1 MTLFW
6 NTSASILFRWLFIIT
21 GNFSA
26 CRSKQLPHH
35 QTARS
40 LAVFCRLMA
49 TINFTRDENHQ
60 PTFQQVYC
68 LEVLTG
74 PIHNHLTIFS
84 VINLLLSIT
93 AFLGNAL
100 ILVAL
105 RRELSLHPPSKVLYC
120 SLATTDLLAGL
131 VSEPLYVIYL
141 ISVVTKRWD
150 ICPYAFTSAFIA
162 GYLLGSVSF
171 LTMTSISLD
180 RLLAL
185 LLRVSYRQVVTLKR
199 MYATVLTIWV
209 VSIAAA
215 AMYFWNYLITLF
227 YSYIFIPLC
236 LVTSI
241 SSYTKIFRTL
251 RHLRNPIQPE
261 EPPNQAAPTLNIAR
275 YRKAVSSSLWIQS
288 TLIICYLPFVL
299 DGIVGRLL
307 SSQNDVSSSELLGK
321 VYTITLV
328 YLNSSLNPIL
338 YCWKI
343 RELREAAKGTIR
355 RVVCR
360 L

>member
-1 MTLFW
+1 MTNF
-6 NTSASILFRWLFIIT
+6 TSDENRQLTF
-21 GNFSA
+21 
-26 CRSKQLPHH
+26 KQL
-35 QTARS
+35 
-40 LAVFCRLMA
+40 
-49 TINFTRDENHQ
+49 
-60 PTFQQVYC
+60 YC
-68 LEVLTG
+68 LEAATWK
-74 PIHNHLTIFS
+74 IHNQLTVFS
-84 VINLLLSIT
+84 VIILLLSIT

-105 RRELSLHPPSKVLYC
+105 RRESSLHPPSKVLYC
-120 SLATTDLLAGL
+120 SLATTDFFVGL
-131 VSEPLYVIYL
+131 ISEPLYATYL

-150 ICPYAFTSAFIA
+150 ICPYAFTSAFLA

-171 LTMTSISLD
+171 LTVTVISVD

-185 LLRVSYRQVVTLKR
+185 LLRLGYRQAVTLKR
-199 MYATVLTIWV
+199 MYGTVVIIWV

-215 AMYFWNYLITLF
+215 AMYFWNYLMTLW

-241 SSYTKIFRTL
+241 SSYTKIFCTL
-251 RHLRNPIQPE
+251 RRLHNSIQPE
-261 EPPNQAAPTLNIAR
+261 QQNQAIPALNVAR

-299 DGIVGRLL
+299 DGIAGRLL
-307 SSQNDVSSSELLGK
+307 SSQNEPSSSELLVK

-328 YLNSSLNPIL
+328 YFNSSLNPIL

-343 RELREAAKGTIR
+343 RELREAVKDTVR
-355 RVVCR
+355 QVVCC

>member
-1 MTLFW
+1 MT
-6 NTSASILFRWLFIIT
+6 
-21 GNFSA
+21 
-26 CRSKQLPHH
+26 
-35 QTARS
+35 
-40 LAVFCRLMA
+40 
-49 TINFTRDENHQ
+49 NFTRDENHQ
-60 PTFQQVYC
+60 QTFQQVYC
-68 LEVLTG
+68 LEASTG
-74 PIHNHLTIFS
+74 NIHNQLTIFS
-84 VINLLLSIT
+84 VIILLLSIT

-105 RRELSLHPPSKVLYC
+105 RRESSLHPPSKVLYC
-120 SLATTDLLAGL
+120 SLATTDFFVGL
-131 VSEPLYVIYL
+131 ISEPLYATYL
-141 ISVVTKRWD
+141 ISVVTKRWN
-150 ICPYAFTSAFIA
+150 ICPYSFTSAFIA

-171 LTMTSISLD
+171 LTMTAISVD

-185 LLRVSYRQVVTLKR
+185 LLRLRYRQVVTLKR
-199 MYATVLTIWV
+199 MYATVVIIWV
-209 VSIAAA
+209 VSIVAS
-215 AMYFWNYLITLF
+215 AMYFWNYLITLW

-236 LVTSI
+236 LATSI
-241 SSYTKIFRTL
+241 FSYTKIYCKL
-251 RHLRNPIQPE
+251 RYLQNPIQPE
-261 EPPNQAAPTLNIAR
+261 QPNQAVPAPNVAR

-307 SSQNDVSSSELLGK
+307 SPQNEVSSSELLVK

-343 RELREAAKGTIR
+343 RELREAVKVTVR
-355 RVVCR
+355 QVVCC

>member
-1 MTLFW
+1 MAMT
-6 NTSASILFRWLFIIT
+6 
-21 GNFSA
+21 
-26 CRSKQLPHH
+26 
-35 QTARS
+35 
-40 LAVFCRLMA
+40 
-49 TINFTRDENHQ
+49 NFTRDENHQ
-60 PTFQQVYC
+60 QTFQQVYC
-68 LEVLTG
+68 LEASTG
-74 PIHNHLTIFS
+74 NIHNQLTIFS
-84 VINLLLSIT
+84 VIILLLSIT

-105 RRELSLHPPSKVLYC
+105 RRESSLHPPSKVLYC
-120 SLATTDLLAGL
+120 SLATTDFFVGL
-131 VSEPLYVIYL
+131 ISEPLYATYL
-141 ISVVTKRWD
+141 ISVVTKRWN
-150 ICPYAFTSAFIA
+150 ICPYSFTSAFIA

-171 LTMTSISLD
+171 LTMTAISVD

-185 LLRVSYRQVVTLKR
+185 LLRLRYRQVVTLKR
-199 MYATVLTIWV
+199 MYATVVIIWV

-215 AMYFWNYLITLF
+215 AMYFWSYLITLL

-236 LVTSI
+236 LATSI
-241 SSYTKIFRTL
+241 FSYTKIYCKL
-251 RHLRNPIQPE
+251 RYLQNPIQPE
-261 EPPNQAAPTLNIAR
+261 QPNQAVPAPNVAR

-307 SSQNDVSSSELLGK
+307 SPQNEVSSSELLVK

-343 RELREAAKGTIR
+343 RELREAVKVTVR
-355 RVVCR
+355 QVVCS

>member
-1 MTLFW
+1 MT
-6 NTSASILFRWLFIIT
+6 
-21 GNFSA
+21 
-26 CRSKQLPHH
+26 
-35 QTARS
+35 
-40 LAVFCRLMA
+40 
-49 TINFTRDENHQ
+49 NFTSDENRQ
-60 PTFQQVYC
+60 QTFQQVYC
-68 LEVLTG
+68 LEASTG
-74 PIHNHLTIFS
+74 NIHSQLTIFS
-84 VINLLLSIT
+84 VIIVLLSIT
-93 AFLGNAL
+93 AFLGNVL

-105 RRELSLHPPSKVLYC
+105 RRVSSLHPPSKGLYC
-120 SLATTDLLAGL
+120 SLATTDFFVGL
-131 VSEPLYVIYL
+131 ISEPLYVTYL

-171 LTMTSISLD
+171 LTMTAISVD

-185 LLRVSYRQVVTLKR
+185 LLRLRYRQVVTLKR
-199 MYATVLTIWV
+199 MYATVAIVWV

-215 AMYFWNYLITLF
+215 AMFFWHYLITLW

-241 SSYTKIFRTL
+241 SSYTKIFCTL
-251 RHLRNPIQPE
+251 RHLHNPIQPE
-261 EPPNQAAPTLNIAR
+261 QQNQAIPALNVTR
-275 YRKAVSSSLWIQS
+275 YRKAVSSGLWIQS
-288 TLIICYLPFVL
+288 TLIVCYLPFVL

-307 SSQNDVSSSELLGK
+307 SNQNEVSSSELLVK

-343 RELREAAKGTIR
+343 RELREAVKGTIR
-355 RVVCR
+355 QVVCHVCC

>member
-1 MTLFW
+1 MAMT
-6 NTSASILFRWLFIIT
+6 
-21 GNFSA
+21 
-26 CRSKQLPHH
+26 
-35 QTARS
+35 
-40 LAVFCRLMA
+40 
-49 TINFTRDENHQ
+49 NFTRDENHQ
-60 PTFQQVYC
+60 QTFQQVYC
-68 LEVLTG
+68 LEASTG
-74 PIHNHLTIFS
+74 NIHNQLTIFS
-84 VINLLLSIT
+84 VIILLLSIT

-105 RRELSLHPPSKVLYC
+105 RRESSLHPPSKVLYC
-120 SLATTDLLAGL
+120 SLATTDFFVGL
-131 VSEPLYVIYL
+131 ISEPLYATYL
-141 ISVVTKRWD
+141 ISVVTKRWN
-150 ICPYAFTSAFIA
+150 ICPYSFTSAFIA

-171 LTMTSISLD
+171 LTMTAISVD

-185 LLRVSYRQVVTLKR
+185 LLRLRYRQVVTLKR
-199 MYATVLTIWV
+199 MYATVVIIWV
-209 VSIAAA
+209 VSIVAS
-215 AMYFWNYLITLF
+215 AMYFWNYLITLW

-236 LVTSI
+236 LATSI
-241 SSYTKIFRTL
+241 FSYTKIYCKL
-251 RHLRNPIQPE
+251 RYLQNPIQPE
-261 EPPNQAAPTLNIAR
+261 QPNQAVPAPNVAR

-307 SSQNDVSSSELLGK
+307 SPQNEVSSSELLVK

-343 RELREAAKGTIR
+343 RELREAVKVTVR
-355 RVVCR
+355 QVVCS

>member
-1 MTLFW
+1 MCDEVNNL
-6 NTSASILFRWLFIIT
+6 
-21 GNFSA
+21 
-26 CRSKQLPHH
+26 HDH

-40 LAVFCRLMA
+40 LAAFCRLMA
-49 TINFTRDENHQ
+49 MINFTRDENHQ
-60 PTFQQVYC
+60 QNFQQVYC
-68 LEVLTG
+68 SDVLTG
-74 PIHNHLTIFS
+74 PIRNQLTIFS
-84 VINLLLSIT
+84 VIILLLSIT

-120 SLATTDLLAGL
+120 SLATTDLFVGL
-131 VSEPLYVIYL
+131 ISEPLYAIYL

-150 ICPYAFTSAFIA
+150 ICPHAFTSAFIV

-171 LTMTSISLD
+171 LTMTAISVD

-185 LLRVSYRQVVTLKR
+185 LLRLSYRQVVTLKR
-199 MYATVLTIWV
+199 MYATVLAIWV
-209 VSIAAA
+209 VSIGAA

-227 YSYIFIPLC
+227 CSYIFIPLC

-241 SSYTKIFRTL
+241 SSYTKIFCTL

-261 EPPNQAAPTLNIAR
+261 QPNQAAIPTLNVAR
-275 YRKAVSSSLWIQS
+275 YRKAVSSSLWIQL

-299 DGIVGRLL
+299 EGIVGRLL
-307 SSQNDVSSSELLGK
+307 SSQNEVSSSELLGK

-355 RVVCR
+355 RVVCC

>member
-1 MTLFW
+1 MAMT
-6 NTSASILFRWLFIIT
+6 
-21 GNFSA
+21 
-26 CRSKQLPHH
+26 
-35 QTARS
+35 
-40 LAVFCRLMA
+40 
-49 TINFTRDENHQ
+49 NFTRDENHQ
-60 PTFQQVYC
+60 QTFQQVYC
-68 LEVLTG
+68 LEASTG
-74 PIHNHLTIFS
+74 NIHNQLTIFS
-84 VINLLLSIT
+84 VIILLLSIT

-105 RRELSLHPPSKVLYC
+105 RRESSLHPPSKVLYC
-120 SLATTDLLAGL
+120 SLATTDFFVGL
-131 VSEPLYVIYL
+131 ISEPLYVTYL

-171 LTMTSISLD
+171 LTMTAISVD

-185 LLRVSYRQVVTLKR
+185 LLRLRYRQVVTLKR
-199 MYATVLTIWV
+199 MYATVVIIWV
-209 VSIAAA
+209 VSIVAS
-215 AMYFWNYLITLF
+215 AMYFWNYLITLW

-236 LVTSI
+236 LATSI
-241 SSYTKIFRTL
+241 FSYTKIYCKL
-251 RHLRNPIQPE
+251 RYLQNPIQPE
-261 EPPNQAAPTLNIAR
+261 QPNQAVPAPNVAR

-307 SSQNDVSSSELLGK
+307 SPQNEVSSSELLVK

-343 RELREAAKGTIR
+343 RELREAVKVTVR
-355 RVVCR
+355 QVVCS

>member
-1 MTLFW
+1 MAMT
-6 NTSASILFRWLFIIT
+6 
-21 GNFSA
+21 
-26 CRSKQLPHH
+26 
-35 QTARS
+35 
-40 LAVFCRLMA
+40 
-49 TINFTRDENHQ
+49 NFTRDENHQ
-60 PTFQQVYC
+60 QTFQQVYC
-68 LEVLTG
+68 LQASTG
-74 PIHNHLTIFS
+74 NIHNQLTVFS
-84 VINLLLSIT
+84 VIILLLSIT

-105 RRELSLHPPSKVLYC
+105 RRESSLHPPSKVLYC
-120 SLATTDLLAGL
+120 SLATTDFFVGL
-131 VSEPLYVIYL
+131 ISEPLYVTYL

-171 LTMTSISLD
+171 LTMTAISVD

-185 LLRVSYRQVVTLKR
+185 LLRLRYRQVVTLKR
-199 MYATVLTIWV
+199 MYATVVIIWV
-209 VSIAAA
+209 VSIVAS
-215 AMYFWNYLITLF
+215 AMYFWNYLITLW

-236 LVTSI
+236 LATSI
-241 SSYTKIFRTL
+241 FSYTKIYCKL
-251 RHLRNPIQPE
+251 RYLQNPIQPE
-261 EPPNQAAPTLNIAR
+261 QPNQAVPAPNVAR

-307 SSQNDVSSSELLGK
+307 SPQNEVSSSELLVK

-343 RELREAAKGTIR
+343 RELREAVKVTVR
-355 RVVCR
+355 QVVCC

>member
-1 MTLFW
+1 M
-6 NTSASILFRWLFIIT
+6 II
-21 GNFSA
+21 
-26 CRSKQLPHH
+26 
-35 QTARS
+35 
-40 LAVFCRLMA
+40 
-49 TINFTRDENHQ
+49 
-60 PTFQQVYC
+60 
-68 LEVLTG
+68 
-74 PIHNHLTIFS
+74 
-84 VINLLLSIT
+84 LLLSIT

-105 RRELSLHPPSKVLYC
+105 RRESSLHPPSKVLYC
-120 SLATTDLLAGL
+120 SLATTDFFVGL
-131 VSEPLYVIYL
+131 ISEPLYATYL
-141 ISVVTKRWD
+141 ISVVTKRWN

-171 LTMTSISLD
+171 LTMTAISVD

-185 LLRVSYRQVVTLKR
+185 LLRLRYRQVVTLKR
-199 MYATVLTIWV
+199 MYATVVIIWV
-209 VSIAAA
+209 VSIVAS
-215 AMYFWNYLITLF
+215 AMYFWNYLITLW

-236 LVTSI
+236 LATSI
-241 SSYTKIFRTL
+241 FSYTKIYCKL
-251 RHLRNPIQPE
+251 RYLQNPIQPE
-261 EPPNQAAPTLNIAR
+261 QPNQAVPAPNVAR

-307 SSQNDVSSSELLGK
+307 SPQNEVSSSELLVK

-343 RELREAAKGTIR
+343 RELREAVKVTVR
-355 RVVCR
+355 QVVCC

>member
-1 MTLFW
+1 VRDEVNNLHEH
-6 NTSASILFRWLFIIT
+6 
-21 GNFSA
+21 
-26 CRSKQLPHH
+26 C
-35 QTARS
+35 TAHS
-40 LAVFCRLMA
+40 LAALCRLMA
-49 TINFTRDENHQ
+49 MTNFTRDENHQ
-60 PTFQQVYC
+60 QTFQQVYC
-68 LEVLTG
+68 LEASTG
-74 PIHNHLTIFS
+74 NIHNQLTIFS
-84 VINLLLSIT
+84 VIILLLSIT

-105 RRELSLHPPSKVLYC
+105 RRESSLHPPSKVLYC
-120 SLATTDLLAGL
+120 SLATTDFFVGL
-131 VSEPLYVIYL
+131 ISEPLYATYL
-141 ISVVTKRWD
+141 ISVVTKRWN
-150 ICPYAFTSAFIA
+150 ICPYSFTSAFIA

-171 LTMTSISLD
+171 LTMTAISVD

-185 LLRVSYRQVVTLKR
+185 LLRLRYRQVVTLKR
-199 MYATVLTIWV
+199 MYATVVIIWV
-209 VSIAAA
+209 VSIVAS
-215 AMYFWNYLITLF
+215 AMYFWNYLITLW

-236 LVTSI
+236 LATSI
-241 SSYTKIFRTL
+241 FSYTKIYCKL
-251 RHLRNPIQPE
+251 RYLQNPIQPE
-261 EPPNQAAPTLNIAR
+261 QPNQAVPAPNVAR

-307 SSQNDVSSSELLGK
+307 SPQNEVSSSELLVK

-343 RELREAAKGTIR
+343 RELREAVKVTVR
-355 RVVCR
+355 QVVCS

>member
-1 MTLFW
+1 MGMT
-6 NTSASILFRWLFIIT
+6 
-21 GNFSA
+21 
-26 CRSKQLPHH
+26 
-35 QTARS
+35 
-40 LAVFCRLMA
+40 
-49 TINFTRDENHQ
+49 NFTSDENHRQ
-60 PTFQQVYC
+60 TFQQMYC
-68 LEVLTG
+68 SEASTG
-74 PIHNHLTIFS
+74 NIHNQLTIFS
-84 VINLLLSIT
+84 VVILLLSVT

-105 RRELSLHPPSKVLYC
+105 RKESYLHPPSKVLYR
-120 SLATTDLLAGL
+120 SLATADFFVGL
-131 VSEPLYVIYL
+131 ISEPLYVTYL

-150 ICPYAFTSAFIA
+150 VFSCAFTSAFIA

-171 LTMTSISLD
+171 LTLTAISVD

-185 LLRVSYRQVVTLKR
+185 LLRLRYRQIVTLKQIYR
-199 MYATVLTIWV
+199 TVVIMWV
-209 VSIAAA
+209 VSIGAA
-215 AMYFWNYLITLF
+215 AMYFWHHLITLW

-241 SSYTKIFRTL
+241 FSYTKIFCTL
-251 RHLRNPIQPE
+251 SHLHNPIQPE
-261 EPPNQAAPTLNIAR
+261 LNQAVPVLNVTR
-275 YRKAVSSSLWIQS
+275 YRKAVSSSLWIQAA
-288 TLIICYLPFVL
+288 LIICYLPFVL

-307 SSQNDVSSSELLGK
+307 STQNELSSSELLIK

-343 RELREAAKGTIR
+343 REIREAVKGTIR
-355 RVVCR
+355 QVVCC

>member
-1 MTLFW
+1 MT
-6 NTSASILFRWLFIIT
+6 
-21 GNFSA
+21 
-26 CRSKQLPHH
+26 
-35 QTARS
+35 
-40 LAVFCRLMA
+40 
-49 TINFTRDENHQ
+49 NFTSDENRQ

-68 LEVLTG
+68 VEASTGKIHIQLTV
-74 PIHNHLTIFS
+74 FS
-84 VINLLLSIT
+84 VIILLLSII

-105 RRELSLHPPSKVLYC
+105 RKESSLHPPSKILYC
-120 SLATTDLLAGL
+120 SLATTDFFVGL
-131 VSEPLYVIYL
+131 FSEPLYATYL

-150 ICPYAFTSAFIA
+150 ICPHAFTSAFIA

-171 LTMTSISLD
+171 LTMTAISVD

-185 LLRVSYRQVVTLKR
+185 LLRLRYRQVVTLKR
-199 MYATVLTIWV
+199 MHATAVIIWV
-209 VSIAAA
+209 VSIATA
-215 AMYFWNYLITLF
+215 AMYFWNYLITLW

-241 SSYTKIFRTL
+241 SAYTKIFCTL
-251 RHLRNPIQPE
+251 RHLHNPIQPVQQ
-261 EPPNQAAPTLNIAR
+261 NQAIPALNTAR

-299 DGIVGRLL
+299 DGIAGRLL
-307 SSQNDVSSSELLGK
+307 STQNELSSTELLVK

-343 RELREAAKGTIR
+343 RELREAVKDTIR
-355 RVVCR
+355 QVVCC